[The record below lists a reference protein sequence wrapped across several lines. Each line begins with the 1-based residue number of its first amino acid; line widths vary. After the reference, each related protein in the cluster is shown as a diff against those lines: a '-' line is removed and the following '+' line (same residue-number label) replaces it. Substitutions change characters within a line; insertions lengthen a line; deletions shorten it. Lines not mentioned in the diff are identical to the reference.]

1 MVVEMIYIEESQL
14 WTCPMA
20 GRWKV
25 IAVGG
30 GASAYFVSTINN
42 MTAATS
48 YWSVSG
54 GTTSFGSVIS
64 VEGGENGHRQNV
76 NRSTSYRKGEGG
88 VGGYNGYCY
97 GGTPSHEGNG
107 GESGRTGNGG
117 FEGFAGDGW
126 GAGGGA
132 FDGKLLYMS
141 NETESREL
149 GVSMYALSGKN
160 GGIKT
165 SIVQLD
171 EGEQIPCTIGKGG
184 LKGGITE
191 EQAIDFI
198 VNAYKTTNFGSIS
211 AEQRA
216 AFDALNSPGRDGVII
231 LQYLGGI

>member
-30 GASAYFVSTINN
+30 GASAYFVNTINN
-42 MTAATS
+42 MTAATT
-48 YWSVSG
+48 YWSASG

-64 VEGGENGHRQNV
+64 AEGGENGHREFISRN
-76 NRSTSYRKGEGG
+76 TGYRKGDGG
-88 VGGYNGYCY
+88 YGGYNGYDY
-97 GGTPSHEGNG
+97 GGNTSSYNNG
-107 GESGRTGNGG
+107 GEIGRTGNGG
-117 FEGFAGDGW
+117 LQGFAGDGW

-132 FDGKLLYMS
+132 WDGKLLYMT

-149 GVSMYALSGKN
+149 GVNFLVSGGKN

-198 VNAYKTTNFGSIS
+198 VNAYKTNNFLLITP
-211 AEQRA
+211 EERT
-216 AFDALNSPGRDGVII
+216 AFDTLNSPGRDGVIV